1 MTQPYDYNIILGA
14 DMDYKSNEEYA
25 LTNRDEDM
33 EITDYFISLT
43 DMEFT

>member
-1 MTQPYDYNIILGA
+1 MTQPYDYNIILEAG
-14 DMDYKSNEEYA
+14 MDYESNEEYS

-33 EITDYFISLT
+33 EMTDYFISLT